1 MKFTKKINLK
11 IIFSIFFA
19 LNFSIGKLSALTP
32 GEKNNFDKAE
42 IGNKLDIDY
51 LEKIPKNDYI
61 IGAGD
66 TIKIIV
72 SREYSELTSTVTVD
86 GEGTIY
92 LPKLHRIYVENLSIN
107 ELNDLLDN
115 AFKKFIKY
123 PSVETEVLNYRP
135 IQIIVEGEL
144 VSPGVKTLQGSFKIT
159 SNNIK
164 NNMKPSEQLIMSQ
177 PAGNKFEFPQSDDN
191 ELNFELSPISKF
203 NQSNNLSDKVN
214 HYFPTVFDAIRSAG
228 GLTPFSDLSNI
239 KIIRRNIQSKGGG
252 LIQTQLNFEDQKYFI
267 DDKQNIRIYDG
278 DILRVTKSN
287 IRRPEIIA
295 KAIESNLNS
304 KYIKVS
310 VTGRVNRPGRL
321 TITRASTIDDA
332 LNMAG
337 GAKVLKGPIKFVRFN
352 NNGTI
357 DRRKIYYKP
366 NRKPGSYK
374 NPFLKDNDFI
384 YVGNSFLSSANE
396 VINEVTSPFVGIVST
411 YGIIKAVND

>member
-1 MKFTKKINLK
+1 MY
-11 IIFSIFFA
+11 
-19 LNFSIGKLSALTP
+19 ALTP
-32 GEKNNFDKAE
+32 KEKDIFDKEEEAT
-42 IGNKLDIDY
+42 KLGINY

-66 TIKIIV
+66 TIRIIV
-72 SREYSELTSTVTVD
+72 SREYSELTSVVTID

-107 ELNDLLDN
+107 ELNELLDK
-115 AFKKFIKY
+115 AFKKFVKY
-123 PSVETEVLNYRP
+123 PSVETEVLTYRP

-144 VSPGVKTLQGSFKIT
+144 VTPGVKTLEGSFKV
-159 SNNIK
+159 SLNK
-164 NNMKPSEQLIMSQ
+164 NNFAKNRQGSEGLIMSQ
-177 PAGNKFEFPQSDDN
+177 PAGNAFNFPTSDNN
-191 ELNFELSPISKF
+191 EINFELSPISRSNEF
-203 NQSNNLSDKVN
+203 NNQSNNVN

-239 KIIRRNIQSKGGG
+239 KVIRRDVQSNGGG
-252 LIQTQLNFEDQKYFI
+252 LIQTELNFENQKYFI

-278 DILRVTKSN
+278 DIIRVSKSI

-332 LNMAG
+332 INMAG
-337 GAKVLKGPIKFVRFN
+337 GAKVLKGPLKFVRFN
-352 NNGTI
+352 NDGTI
-357 DRRKIYYKP
+357 DRRKIYYRP

-396 VINEVTSPFVGIVST
+396 VINEVSSPFVGIIST
-411 YGIIKAVND
+411 YGIFKAFND

>member
-19 LNFSIGKLSALTP
+19 LNFSLGKLSALTP
-32 GEKNNFDKAE
+32 NEKNTVDQDQIENT
-42 IGNKLDIDY
+42 LDIEY
-51 LEKIPKNDYI
+51 LKKIPKNDYI
-61 IGAGD
+61 IGSGD
-66 TIKIIV
+66 TINIII
-72 SREYSELTSTVTVD
+72 SREYSELTSKVTVD

-107 ELNDLLDN
+107 ELNELLDK

-123 PSVETEVLNYRP
+123 PSVETEVLTYRP
-135 IQIIVEGEL
+135 IQVIVEGEL
-144 VSPGVKTLQGSFKIT
+144 VNPGVKTLEGSFKIT
-159 SNNIK
+159 SNNTGK
-164 NNMKPSEQLIMSQ
+164 SENALIMSE
-177 PAGNKFEFPQSDDN
+177 PAGNEFNFPFEDN
-191 ELNFELSPISKF
+191 NDLNFGLSPIARS
-203 NQSNNLSDKVN
+203 NESNNKSDKVN
-214 HYFPTVFDAIRSAG
+214 YYFPTVFDAIRSAG

-239 KIIRRNIQSKGGG
+239 TVIRRNTQSDGGG
-252 LIQTQLNFEDQKYFI
+252 LIKTQLDFENQKYFA

-278 DILRVTKSN
+278 DIIRVSKST

-332 LNMAG
+332 INMAG
-337 GAKVLKGPIKFVRFN
+337 GSKILKGPLKFVRFN
-352 NNGTI
+352 NDGTI
-357 DRRKIYYKP
+357 DRREIDYKP
-366 NRKPGSYK
+366 NREPGSYK

-396 VINEVTSPFVGIVST
+396 VINEVTSPFVGVFST
-411 YGIIKAVND
+411 YGLIKAVQE